1 MDVRRR
7 PSAWPQGHSTHPRQ
21 ERALTLRGLR
31 APAGASPSGHWRARR
46 PPECPGRARVAGAPG
61 TLLPPSAPRHPSAL
75 AGWVTGW
82 ARAALPGFP
91 GTPARA
97 SWRGTGGVDAP
108 LQAHGPFWAPEA
120 RLADARELPAG
131 QWVGITAGTAH
142 PRTFYLCAGQRVFVH
157 KRLDKLLRP
166 DVSQP
171 FLHREGEEE
180 SGQGEGMG
188 GGAPGGLARCS
199 CGLPA
204 SQWAPPFSLGLHDP
218 VLGCHRAQ
226 HRP

>member
-131 QWVGITAGTAH
+131 QWVGIDPVRCAEQCGLEPEFPGSAPPTLAWDGGSPTC
-142 PRTFYLCAGQRVFVH
+142 LCAPQAA
-157 KRLDKLLRP
+157 LLRKAP
-166 DVSQP
+166 AAK
-171 FLHREGEEE
+171 
-180 SGQGEGMG
+180 GMSSR
-188 GGAPGGLARCS
+188 A
-199 CGLPA
+199 GLP
-204 SQWAPPFSLGLHDP
+204 
-218 VLGCHRAQ
+218 
-226 HRP
+226 